1 MEKYKIEKHF
11 KGYTIAKSGN
21 MYSIF
26 TSDLVNAVQPLYTY
40 FTSIKECEQFLC
52 DILN

>member
-1 MEKYKIEKHF
+1 MIKENKIVTNY

-26 TSDLVNAVQPLYTY
+26 TSDLVNATQPLYTY
-40 FTSIKECEQFLC
+40 FTSVEECKQFI
-52 DILN
+52 DNF